1 MKKNSRDVYSVRAWH
16 AILAICAGN
25 ILAVLHAFR
34 HVLKELAFFVR
45 QRNERRECAQIVIK
59 MFFVGHSAKD
69 CQHLRKRPGEAKR
82 HAAALSYWRFC
93 FICASTFCVT
103 LANLP
108 PSNGSMTT
116 TGMSR
121 SANSSYR
128 YSALVSSPIAFCQS
142 AL

>member
-1 MKKNSRDVYSVRAWH
+1 MSIPYGHGMQYLQSVQGIFWLSFMLSATFSRNLLSSSDSGTRGENVRR
-16 AILAICAGN
+16 LSSRCS
-25 ILAVLHAFR
+25 LY
-34 HVLKELAFFVR
+34 
-45 QRNERRECAQIVIK
+45 VIPLRTVNT
-59 MFFVGHSAKD
+59 FGKD
-69 CQHLRKRPGEAKR
+69 PAKR
-82 HAAALSYWRFC
+82 NAHAAALSSWRFC
-93 FICASTFCVT
+93 FIYASTFCVT